1 MKLKLPLSV
10 YNWTTIIGATIA
22 LISLFMIV
30 FLFIISAFIQQG
42 SSYLGLIIY
51 IVLPALLIAGLILI
65 PVGMFF
71 KHRREKSAVEKTKP
85 GWPVIDLN
93 TERNR
98 NAFIIFSVGTTVF
111 LLMSAIGSYEAFTFT
126 ESVEFCGT
134 ICHRVMQPEYTAYQ
148 NSPHAKVACVECHVG
163 SGANWY
169 VRSKLSGLYQ
179 VYAVA
184 FNVYPTPI
192 PTPISNLRPAR
203 ETCEHCHWPSKFYG
217 EKLTVMKYYL
227 ADSANTPWQ
236 INMAV
241 KIGPSHSAYGLR
253 EGIHW
258 HINPDVKIEYMATDP
273 QRQTIAMV
281 RYTNRRTGAVT
292 VYEDEDQKLSQ
303 RERDSLGVR
312 TMDCI
317 DCHNRPSHNYLPP
330 QVFIDQ
336 AIEAGRI
343 PWSLPMIKRVSM
355 DLIAKEYGT
364 TDSAHQA
371 IGQGIEEFY
380 RTTYPVLYA
389 QSRSEIRSAAAAVNA
404 EYSKNIFPEMKVRWS
419 AYPSNLGHMEFN
431 GCFRCHNDR
440 HRSADGKVISKNCN
454 LCHSIYAQGNPAQLT
469 MKPLNEPM
477 EFQHPVDIGDAWK
490 DALCTSCHTGL
501 NP

>member
-1 MKLKLPLSV
+1 MKLKLPHSV
-10 YNWTTIIGATIA
+10 YNWTTLAGVTIA

-30 FLFIISAFIQQG
+30 FLFIISTFIQQG

-51 IVLPALLIAGLILI
+51 IVLPAFLIAGLILI
-65 PVGMFF
+65 PVGMWS
-71 KHRREKSAVEKTKP
+71 KHRRMRAGEDRAI

-98 NAFIIFSVGTTVF
+98 NAFIIFASGTTLF
-111 LLMSAIGSYEAFTFT
+111 LLLSAIGSYQAFTFT

-134 ICHRVMQPEYTAYQ
+134 ICHGVMKPEYTAYR

-179 VYAVA
+179 VYAVT
-184 FNVYPTPI
+184 FNVYPRPI

-217 EKLTVMKYYL
+217 ESLVLKKYYL
-227 ADSANTPWQ
+227 ADEANTPWQ

-241 KIGPSHSAYGLR
+241 KIGPSHSAHGLS

-258 HINPDVKIEYMATDP
+258 HINPDVKIEYAASDP
-273 QRQTIAMV
+273 QRQSIVWV
-281 RYTNRRTGAVT
+281 RYTNRKTGAVT
-292 VYEDEDQKLSQ
+292 VYQDEDDRRSAAQI
-303 RERDSLGVR
+303 DSLGVR

-330 QVFIDQ
+330 QVFIDH
-336 AIEAGRI
+336 AMEAGVIDR
-343 PWSLPMIKRVSM
+343 SLPSIKRIAM
-355 DLIAKEYGT
+355 ELIGKPYGT
-364 TDSAHQA
+364 TDSAHEA
-371 IGQGIEEFY
+371 ISRGIEEFY
-380 RTTYPVLYA
+380 RTTYPDIA
-389 QSRSEIRSAAAAVNA
+389 ASRRQSILASARSVTE
-404 EYSKNIFPEMKVRWS
+404 EYSKNIFPEMQVRWS
-419 AYPSNLGHMEFN
+419 AYPSNIGHMEFD

-440 HRSADGKVISKNCN
+440 HQSESGRKISKDCN
-454 LCHSIYAQGNPAQLT
+454 LCHTIYAQGNPASLA
-469 MKPLNEPM
+469 MSPLNQPM
-477 EFQHPVDIGDAWK
+477 EFQHPSEIGDVWK
-490 DALCTSCHTGL
+490 ESLCTSCHTGL